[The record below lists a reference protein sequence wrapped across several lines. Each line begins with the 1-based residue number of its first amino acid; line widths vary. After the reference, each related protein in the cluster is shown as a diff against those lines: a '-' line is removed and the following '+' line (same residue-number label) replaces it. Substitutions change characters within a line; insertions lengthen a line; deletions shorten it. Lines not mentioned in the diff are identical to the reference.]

1 MPSKGGAAPA
11 LRVVR
16 GRPERSPIV
25 PIAGRGCNDA
35 PSARKHVQHA
45 ALELAE
51 IFPRVRAGEQLL
63 RHNGTQELER
73 SEQEVEPLE
82 LGVGSGLAKRPDEK
96 VRVENVLPCR
106 CRAHRAVLSG
116 GVIRTPSMAR
126 VPLMSKPI
134 CVNTRRG
141 RKRPSSNGGR

>member
-25 PIAGRGCNDA
+25 PIRGPRVQRCALGAQTRSVRGAGAG
-35 PSARKHVQHA
+35 
-45 ALELAE
+45 
-51 IFPRVRAGEQLL
+51 PRVRAGEQLL

-82 LGVGSGLAKRPDEK
+82 LGVGSGLAKRSDEK
-96 VRVENVLPCR
+96 IRIENVLTR
-106 CRAHRAVLSG
+106 SGRAHRSDLSG
-116 GVIRTPSMAR
+116 GVIRTARMAR
-126 VPLMSKPI
+126 VPLTSA
-134 CVNTRRG
+134 RR
-141 RKRPSSNGGR
+141 K